1 MRYVIYGAGAV
12 GGTIG
17 CHLFESGSDVVLV
30 ARGAHHDAI
39 ASRGLELRAP
49 ERTVVLPIPVVD
61 HPRHLDLGPDDVVVL
76 AMKSQH
82 TADAVDAL
90 HATTSNPRPAV
101 VCAQNGVDNERV
113 ALRRFPDVYGMAVM
127 LPATHLEPGVV
138 EAYGVPFG
146 GVLDLG
152 RYREGADDRALAIA
166 ADLEAAGFRSTA
178 QPQIMRFKYSK
189 LLLNLGNALEAACGT
204 GADWGRL
211 WSRARDE
218 ALACYAAAGIDR
230 SSDEEDRERREGMG
244 MRPIEGQRRA
254 GGSTW
259 QSLTRNADSV
269 EADYLNG
276 EIVLLGRLHGV
287 PTPVNAL
294 LQEVAS
300 RMVRTGLRPG
310 AFSVDDLENEL
321 LSTQAR

>member
-17 CHLFESGSDVVLV
+17 CHLFEGGADVALI

-49 ERTVVLPIPVVD
+49 GRTVVLPIPVVD
-61 HPRHLDLGPDDVVVL
+61 HPGDLDLGPDDVVVL

-82 TADAVDAL
+82 TAGALDAL
-90 HATTSNPRPAV
+90 YGATSPPRPAV

-127 LPATHLEPGVV
+127 LPAAHLEPGVV
-138 EAYGVPFG
+138 EAYGHPFG
-146 GVLDLG
+146 GVLDVG
-152 RYREGADDRALAIA
+152 RYPEGMDERAKATA
-166 ADLEAAGFRSTA
+166 ADLEAAAFRAAA

-189 LLLNLGNALEAACGT
+189 LLLNLGNALEAACGA
-204 GADWGRL
+204 GADWGHL
-211 WSRARDE
+211 WTRACDE

-230 SSDEEDRERREGMG
+230 SSDEEDRERRDGMG
-244 MRPIEGQRRA
+244 LRPIDGQRRA

-259 QSLTRNADSV
+259 QSLIRNADSV

-294 LQEVAS
+294 LQGVAN
-300 RMVRTGLRPG
+300 RMARSGLHPG
-310 AFSVDDLENEL
+310 AFSVEDLEREL
-321 LSTQAR
+321 ASTQAE

>member
-17 CHLFESGSDVVLV
+17 CYLFEAGNDVVLI

-39 ASRGLELRAP
+39 AARGLELRSP
-49 ERTVVLPIPVVD
+49 ERTMVLPIPVVD

-82 TADAVDAL
+82 TAAALDAL
-90 HATTSNPRPAV
+90 YAATSPPRPAV

-113 ALRRFPDVYGMAVM
+113 GLRRFADVYGMAVM
-127 LPATHLEPGVV
+127 LPAAHLEPGVV
-138 EAYGVPFG
+138 EAYGHPFG
-146 GVLDLG
+146 GVLDVG
-152 RYREGADDRALAIA
+152 RYPQGTDDRAKAIA
-166 ADLEAAGFRSTA
+166 ADLEAAAFRSAA

-189 LLLNLGNALEAACGT
+189 LLMNLGNALEAACGA
-204 GADWGRL
+204 GAAWGDL
-211 WSRARDE
+211 WTRARDE
-218 ALACYAAAGIDR
+218 ALACYAAAGIDH
-230 SSDEEDRERREGMG
+230 SSEEEDRERREGMG

-259 QSLTRNADSV
+259 QSLARNADSV

-287 PTPVNAL
+287 PTPVNAM
-294 LQEVAS
+294 LQDVAN
-300 RMVRTGLRPG
+300 RMARDGLRPG
-310 AFSVDDLENEL
+310 AFTVEDLESEPA
-321 LSTQAR
+321 STQAE